1 MPRCRAESRVM
12 VSSPS
17 NMRSSVRR
25 ELDVERSN
33 RFGSS
38 AFSGRGD
45 LPLSYQDRVWSTLVS
60 GRRFSMRQ
68 ILRDVDREL
77 ALRPMFRFEQTLGES
92 EQHRESKSPEALL

>member
-1 MPRCRAESRVM
+1 
-12 VSSPS
+12 
-17 NMRSSVRR
+17 VRR

-60 GRRFSMRQ
+60 GRRFSMGQ
-68 ILRDVDREL
+68 ILPNVDREL
-77 ALRPMFRFEQTLGES
+77 AQRLCSDSNRHSAELDNTGIKVPRGASVINDLRSS
-92 EQHRESKSPEALL
+92 EWRPDCT